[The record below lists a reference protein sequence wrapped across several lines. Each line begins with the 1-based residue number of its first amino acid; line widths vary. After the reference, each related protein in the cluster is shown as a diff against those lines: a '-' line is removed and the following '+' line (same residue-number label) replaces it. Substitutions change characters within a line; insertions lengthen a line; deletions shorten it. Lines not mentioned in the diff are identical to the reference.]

1 MDLDMETGGEDDT
14 GDMVSRKDQCETT
27 VVENRL
33 LEIDKVNAE
42 VLVDMEG
49 TEKQVTQVA
58 EDTANVEEVSTDKI
72 NLSRQKTTQFDPG
85 QLTLHIPT
93 AGQVIQLPAGL
104 RVSRTPDK
112 RLVIFKHPPGHQAD
126 VQGASRAPPYG
137 QRIGGQRTGSMVPP
151 ATASKAC
158 RQIVLTTQQPI
169 GENPIIPS
177 TNDTQDDDQLHSQGH
192 RLSSRA
198 GTFPGIQ
205 VVSLASLQSEPNTQ
219 DLPQLLGAQNIPIVN
234 DTATGFE
241 TQHIMIEHESNTSN
255 NVAVRHLR
263 NIDGAQNISR
273 NLNNLTAHD
282 HANQP
287 PTIGTAPQHT
297 LAILSST
304 ANLVN
309 QCTNVEFTN
318 TNPARNNAVLLNTE
332 TNMHSILDGSKEG
345 QGIVQ
350 LGANADQQTNLN
362 DEQMNTGDPSGNS
375 SCKFEDDIKPD
386 LNVIKNQQSNITK
399 YDIDMHGYVNIYA
412 KGICVDLGTEYAQ
425 AYAGV
430 FWGTDSVFNSMKK
443 VMGGLP
449 HSNGFAAIH
458 AAIIG
463 VKKARKLKIKKLNI
477 ITDSEYVINR

>member
-1 MDLDMETGGEDDT
+1 METGGEDDT

-72 NLSRQKTTQFDPG
+72 NLSHQKTTQFDPG

-177 TNDTQDDDQLHSQGH
+177 TNDTQDDGQLHSQGH

-198 GTFPGIQ
+198 GTFPGIP

-234 DTATGFE
+234 DTATGFG

-263 NIDGAQNISR
+263 NIDRAQNISG
-273 NLNNLTAHD
+273 NLNNLTGHD
-282 HANQP
+282 HGGKPWAFVDLNQRKKAEGLIDAQEPSLFIGFPMCSAFAHIQKFNKANGDPAVVQAEL
-287 PTIGTAPQHT
+287 TMARLH
-297 LAILSST
+297 LAWFCHLCHETDQQRGLTS
-304 ANLVN
+304 
-309 QCTNVEFTN
+309 CTNTRRWR
-318 TNPARNNAVLLNTE
+318 PRG
-332 TNMHSILDGSKEG
+332 DGAKFR
-345 QGIVQ
+345 
-350 LGANADQQTNLN
+350 
-362 DEQMNTGDPSGNS
+362 S
-375 SCKFEDDIKPD
+375 SC
-386 LNVIKNQQSNITK
+386 
-399 YDIDMHGYVNIYA
+399 G
-412 KGICVDLGTEYAQ
+412 
-425 AYAGV
+425 
-430 FWGTDSVFNSMKK
+430 
-443 VMGGLP
+443 
-449 HSNGFAAIH
+449 
-458 AAIIG
+458 
-463 VKKARKLKIKKLNI
+463 R
-477 ITDSEYVINR
+477 